1 MDVKNFIQK
10 NHTTIILSLIIILH
24 ILILLQTVFW
34 PAAEFRILPYLT
46 AKGLVPYKD
55 IIDQHFPGIF
65 LFPINL
71 FTIGLAN
78 PLGLRLMQ
86 IFIVA
91 STHVA
96 IYLITRKL
104 KNSGRYSFYSNI
116 MYVFAQTLFEGYVL
130 WIDSF
135 ISPLVLIS
143 YLLLISETKGAG
155 FRLTFLSGIFLSLAL
170 LFKQLIVLVFGL
182 VFIVLLLFR
191 ANKKRIFMFALGF
204 VLPVIFMLIY
214 FSSRQLMNDFFYW
227 TIIFNSKVY
236 PEYAFRLPTLKEI
249 LILFVITAPF
259 IVLTVREYI
268 KEKRRNILFLSAYAL
283 PLLIFIYGRYDFV
296 HLQPFIPFAC
306 IFISIGPFLNRPR
319 FHYAFA
325 YLLIFILL
333 CTLQLSKLGKYTTF
347 IENIDA
353 RVKSSLS
360 EEDVFF
366 APYNAMELQSILR
379 NRATKAFRDG
389 IVGEGV
395 IEKCAAY
402 VAREYGDARKAI
414 ELLRVAGE
422 IAERAKDKKISTQHI
437 DDAEEKLEKDKIFD
451 IIKTQPKQFQ
461 AVLFSIFSLRNK
473 SAAIYGSEM
482 YSLYKELCFR
492 IGLRPLTQRRVS
504 SIIGEFE
511 LMGLISTR
519 TISKGRY
526 GRTREI
532 MASISP
538 STIPL
543 AKKILEEELELR

>member
-1 MDVKNFIQK
+1 VDVKNFIQK

-65 LFPINL
+65 FFPINL

-306 IFISIGPFLNRPR
+306 IFISIGPFLKRPR

-325 YLLIFILL
+325 YLLIFILM
-333 CTLQLSKLGKYTTF
+333 CTLQLSKLGEYTTF
-347 IENIDA
+347 IENTHELSIREINRLNNEGFTIYLDSHHELYQLTGTFPYNYKYVPKLPWYLDKEKNIFSESFFIKRPDLLMILNNTDKSSEIYEFA
-353 RVKSSLS
+353 ETHYTKVKSVDDFYMFFS
-360 EEDVFF
+360 EEKESGVE
-366 APYNAMELQSILR
+366 NAS
-379 NRATKAFRDG
+379 
-389 IVGEGV
+389 
-395 IEKCAAY
+395 
-402 VAREYGDARKAI
+402 
-414 ELLRVAGE
+414 
-422 IAERAKDKKISTQHI
+422 S
-437 DDAEEKLEKDKIFD
+437 
-451 IIKTQPKQFQ
+451 
-461 AVLFSIFSLRNK
+461 AV
-473 SAAIYGSEM
+473 
-482 YSLYKELCFR
+482 
-492 IGLRPLTQRRVS
+492 Q
-504 SIIGEFE
+504 
-511 LMGLISTR
+511 
-519 TISKGRY
+519 
-526 GRTREI
+526 
-532 MASISP
+532 
-538 STIPL
+538 
-543 AKKILEEELELR
+543 